1 MEIYLMSDTYKCDCG
16 HIVHTDSKNP
26 PESLNWNDGHTCI
39 LVKEKKMS
47 EIKLYDVLISYP
59 IQVGAESEEHVKE
72 IIMAN
77 ELLRNAA
84 DLTLEITEI
93 KEEKPE

>member
-1 MEIYLMSDTYKCDCG
+1 
-16 HIVHTDSKNP
+16 
-26 PESLNWNDGHTCI
+26 
-39 LVKEKKMS
+39 MS

-84 DLTLEITEI
+84 DLTLKITEA
-93 KEEKPE
+93 KDEKRSDWFYCR